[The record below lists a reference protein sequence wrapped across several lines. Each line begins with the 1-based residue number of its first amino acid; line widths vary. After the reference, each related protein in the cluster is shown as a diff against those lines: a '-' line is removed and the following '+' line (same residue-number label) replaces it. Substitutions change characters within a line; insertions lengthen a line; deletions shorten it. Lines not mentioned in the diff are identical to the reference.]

1 MAEMVFPEL
10 NAVNL
15 VVGLL
20 AISLAYCALEQVQF
34 RLTCKQLPSPP
45 GFFWPVVGS
54 IVAMVRDPGGYWE
67 KQRALSP
74 SGISKFFLL
83 GKTVFFSTDTE
94 VSRRILM
101 NNGPDALL
109 MVRAAAGRPARRPQ
123 QRVPCRAS
131 ERLPPPA
138 PPAPPPRAARA
149 RAPPCVVP
157 AAFLC

>member
-1 MAEMVFPEL
+1 MSDLIAALPALDVL
-10 NAVNL
+10 S
-15 VVGLL
+15 VVIGLL
-20 AISLAYCALEQVQF
+20 AVSVAYVALEQLQF
-34 RLTCKQLPSPP
+34 RWTCKQLPSPP

-109 MVRAAAGRPARRPQ
+109 MVRRR
-123 QRVPCRAS
+123 
-131 ERLPPPA
+131 L
-138 PPAPPPRAARA
+138 
-149 RAPPCVVP
+149 
-157 AAFLC
+157 